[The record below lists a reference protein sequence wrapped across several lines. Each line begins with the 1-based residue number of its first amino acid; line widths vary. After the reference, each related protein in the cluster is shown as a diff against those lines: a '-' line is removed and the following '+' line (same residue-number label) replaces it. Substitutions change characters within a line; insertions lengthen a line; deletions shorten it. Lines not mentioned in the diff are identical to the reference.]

1 MKRQATRLLPVL
13 LLALLGAAAA
23 VLVGCRNGTPP
34 SAPTDGPSA
43 PSEPA
48 FFRDVT
54 RESGVNFTYRNG
66 EEAGRFY
73 ILETLGGGVALFDY
87 DGDGLLDIFL
97 VGGGTFEGT
106 QVRGLPNRLYKNLGG
121 FRFKDVTAEAGLDR
135 PVFYG
140 HGCAVADFD
149 RDGHPDLLVTG
160 FGRVALYRN
169 ESDGKGGRRFVEVTD
184 RAGLKAGGWCT
195 SAAWSDLDGD
205 GYPDLYVCRYVDW
218 SPERDRPCAS
228 ADGKRRDICPPANF
242 DAVPHLLYHNNRD
255 STFRDVSKEAGLR
268 VTGPGKDFGKGLGVL
283 AVDFN
288 RDGRPELYVAN
299 DTTDKFLYL
308 NRSKPGT
315 IRLEEIGLSCGVA
328 RDNHGAANGSMG
340 VAVGDYDRCGWP
352 SIFVTN
358 YEDELHALYRHGR
371 RADPL
376 GFSFSA
382 QAAGLGALGTSYV
395 GWGAGFFDLENR
407 GWEDIFIANGHA
419 NFFPRGGGGRFQRPV
434 LLHNEGD
441 GRFTDISRRG
451 GPYFRREHNGR
462 GVAFGD
468 LDNDGKIDLVV
479 SHLNEPVVLL
489 RNEAG
494 AGHHWLGVELASA
507 GYRDLVGARV
517 VLEVGS
523 TRMTRFHQGGGSY
536 LSSGDRRH
544 VFGLGAAVEA
554 GRLTVY
560 WPSGRVQHWDGLPI
574 DRYHKLTEGK
584 QAPS

>member
-1 MKRQATRLLPVL
+1 MKHKALRLRLVLLP
-13 LLALLGAAAA
+13 ALLVGAAAA
-23 VLVGCRNGTPP
+23 FIGCRNGTPP
-34 SAPTDGPSA
+34 APPEEGPA
-43 PSEPA
+43 EPA
-48 FFRDVT
+48 LFRDVT
-54 RESGVNFTYRNG
+54 RDSGVNFTYRNG

-73 ILETLGGGVALFDY
+73 ILETLGGGVALIDY

-97 VGGGTFEGT
+97 VGGGSFEGT
-106 QVRGLPNRLYKNLGG
+106 QVRGRPNRLYKNLGG
-121 FRFKDVTAEAGLDR
+121 LRFRDVTAEVGLDR

-140 HGCAVADFD
+140 HGCAVADFN

-169 ESDGKGGRRFVEVTD
+169 EDDGKGGRRFVEVTEK
-184 RAGLKAGGWCT
+184 AGLRTDGWCT
-195 SAAWSDLDGD
+195 SAAWADLDGD
-205 GYPDLYVCRYVDW
+205 GYPDLYICRYVDW
-218 SPERDRPCAS
+218 SPERDKPCAS

-242 DAVPHLLYHNNRD
+242 DAVPHLLYRNNGD
-255 STFRDVSKEAGLR
+255 GTFTDVSRAAGLR
-268 VTGPGKDFGKGLGVL
+268 VTGAGKNYGKGLGVL

-308 NRSKPGT
+308 NRSKPRA
-315 IRLEEIGLSCGVA
+315 IRLEEIGVSCGVA
-328 RDNHGAANGSMG
+328 RDNNGAANGSMG

-371 RADPL
+371 RAEPL
-376 GFSFSA
+376 GFDFSA
-382 QAAGLGALGTSYV
+382 QAAGLAALGTSYV
-395 GWGAGFFDLENR
+395 GWGAGFFDLEDR
-407 GWEDIFIANGHA
+407 GWEDLFIANGHA

-468 LDNDGKIDLVV
+468 LDNDGRIDLVV

-507 GYRDLVGARV
+507 DHRDLVGARV
-517 VLEVGS
+517 VLEVGGV
-523 TRMTRFHQGGGSY
+523 RMARFHQGGGSY

-544 VFGLGAAVEA
+544 VFGLGAGTEA

-560 WPSGRVQHWDGLPI
+560 WPSGRVRHWDGLPI
-574 DRYHKLTEGK
+574 DRYTRLVEGE
-584 QAPS
+584 

>member
-1 MKRQATRLLPVL
+1 MKRKAPRLRLVLLPAL
-13 LLALLGAAAA
+13 LLAAVAAGFA
-23 VLVGCRNGTPP
+23 GCRND
-34 SAPTDGPSA
+34 APTSTPADDPA
-43 PSEPA
+43 EPDL
-48 FFRDVT
+48 FRDVT

-97 VGGGTFEGT
+97 VGGGSFEGT

-121 FRFKDVTAEAGLDR
+121 LKFKDVTAEVGLDR
-135 PVFYG
+135 PLFYG

-169 ESDGKGGRRFVEVTD
+169 EDNGKGGRRFVEVTE
-184 RAGLKAGGWCT
+184 RAGLRADGWCT
-195 SAAWSDLDGD
+195 SAAWADLDGD
-205 GYPDLYVCRYVDW
+205 GYPDLYICRYVDW

-242 DAVPHLLYHNNRD
+242 DAVPHLLYRNNGD
-255 STFRDVSKEAGLR
+255 GTFTDVSRAAGLR
-268 VTGPGKDFGKGLGVL
+268 VTGPRKEFGKGLGVL

-308 NRSKPGT
+308 NRSKPGA
-315 IRLEEIGLSCGVA
+315 IRLEEIGLGSGVA
-328 RDNHGAANGSMG
+328 RDNNGAANGSMG

-358 YEDELHALYRHGR
+358 YEDELHALYRHER

-376 GFSFSA
+376 AFRFSA

-407 GWEDIFIANGHA
+407 GWENLFIANGHA
-419 NFFPRGGGGRFQRPV
+419 NFFPRGGGSRFQRPV

-441 GRFTDISRRG
+441 GRFRDDSRRG

-507 GYRDLVGARV
+507 DHRDLVGARV
-517 VLEVGS
+517 VLEVGGV
-523 TRMTRFHQGGGSY
+523 RMTRFHQGGGSY
-536 LSSGDRRH
+536 LSSGDRRQ
-544 VFGLGAAVEA
+544 VFGLGDSTET
-554 GRLTVY
+554 GRLTVH

-574 DRYHKLTEGK
+574 DRYTPLVEGE
-584 QAPS
+584 

>member
-1 MKRQATRLLPVL
+1 MKREAPRLRSVLP
-13 LLALLGAAAA
+13 LALLAGAAAA
-23 VLVGCRNGTPP
+23 VLVGCRGGTPT
-34 SAPTDGPSA
+34 SAPADGPSA
-43 PSEPA
+43 APEA
-48 FFRDVT
+48 ALFRDVT
-54 RESGVNFTYRNG
+54 RESGVSFTYRNG

-97 VGGGTFEGT
+97 VGGGSFEGT
-106 QVRGLPNRLYKNLGG
+106 QIRGLPNRVYKNLGG
-121 FRFKDVTAEAGLDR
+121 FRFKDVTAEVGLDR
-135 PVFYG
+135 PLFYG

-169 ESDGKGGRRFVEVTD
+169 EDNGKGGRRFVDVTE
-184 RAGLKAGGWCT
+184 RAGLNADGWCT
-195 SAAWSDLDGD
+195 SAAWADLDGD
-205 GYPDLYVCRYVDW
+205 GYPDLYICRYVDW
-218 SPERDRPCAS
+218 SPERDKPCAS
-228 ADGKRRDICPPANF
+228 ADGKRRDICPSANF
-242 DAVPHLLYHNNRD
+242 DAVPHLLYRNNRD
-255 STFRDVSKEAGLR
+255 GTFTDVSRPAGLR
-268 VTGPGKDFGKGLGVL
+268 VTGPGKDYGKGLGVL

-308 NRSKPGT
+308 NRSKRGA

-376 GFSFSA
+376 GFRFST
-382 QAAGLGALGTSYV
+382 QAAGLAALGTSYV
-395 GWGAGFFDLENR
+395 GWGAGFFDLEDR
-407 GWEDIFIANGHA
+407 GWEDLFIANGHA

-441 GRFTDISRRG
+441 GRFTDVSRRG

-494 AGHHWLGVELASA
+494 AGHHWLGLELASA
-507 GYRDLVGARV
+507 DHRDLVGARV
-517 VLEVGS
+517 VLEVGGVQ
-523 TRMTRFHQGGGSY
+523 MTRFHQGGGSY

-544 VFGLGAAVEA
+544 VFGLGSATEA

-574 DRYHKLTEGK
+574 DSYSKLVEGK
-584 QAPS
+584 